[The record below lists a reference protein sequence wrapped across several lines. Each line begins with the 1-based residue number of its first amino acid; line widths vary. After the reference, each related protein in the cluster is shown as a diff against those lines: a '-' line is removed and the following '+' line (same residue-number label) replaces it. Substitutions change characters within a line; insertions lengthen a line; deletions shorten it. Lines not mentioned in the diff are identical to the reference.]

1 MVEKKHIPIRISHYF
16 AEYNIKIKHQT
27 SNQMEEM
34 ATLQGGNVLVNVADV
49 LSPRR
54 RGFKIDKQ
62 NDFFFHLFSF

>member
-1 MVEKKHIPIRISHYF
+1 
-16 AEYNIKIKHQT
+16 
-27 SNQMEEM
+27 MEEM